1 MNENEEQEINS
12 IKAEVLIPQ
21 SSSKSKQQ
29 RNLLFHNHKKN
40 SSSDQ
45 HHTPTPKNLHHFSS
59 SNNEIQI
66 ETASLASINVNVPD
80 PILPPTKSITVQT
93 DEVDLSLQDLSASS
107 NAKSDPL
114 KISTEPLN
122 VEAVI
127 AHNNAAEVSLS
138 TSFDS
143 MEDSKSKSTD
153 VSMEDALQTA
163 SKDDDEDEDDLPTP
177 PDTPP
182 IEERLKSPVSTTS
195 RSPPSPNQSMTP
207 TRKVRLYIFV

>member
-29 RNLLFHNHKKN
+29 RNLLFHNHKKIP
-40 SSSDQ
+40 SDQ
-45 HHTPTPKNLHHFSS
+45 HPPTKRQLFS

-66 ETASLASINVNVPD
+66 ETASLASVNVNVPD

-93 DEVDLSLQDLSASS
+93 DEVDLSLQDLSSSS

-122 VEAVI
+122 VEAVL
-127 AHNNAAEVSLS
+127 ANSNAAEVSLS

>member
-29 RNLLFHNHKKN
+29 RNLLLHNNKKTT
-40 SSSDQ
+40 SS
-45 HHTPTPKNLHHFSS
+45 KNLHNFSTS
-59 SNNEIQI
+59 SNNDIQI
-66 ETASLASINVNVPD
+66 ETASLASVNVNVPD
-80 PILPPTKSITVQT
+80 PILPPTSKSITVQT
-93 DEVDLSLQDLSASS
+93 DEVDLSLDHHSS
-107 NAKSDPL
+107 STSNIAKSDPL
-114 KISTEPLN
+114 RISTEPLN

-127 AHNNAAEVSLS
+127 ANNNAAEVSLS

-207 TRKVRLYIFV
+207 TRKVR